1 MSEPRQLRFQ
11 GVDELAEWVGR
22 HLGYSDW
29 LPRRACVAEPRG
41 LFG

>member
-1 MSEPRQLRFQ
+1 MSESRQPRFQ

-22 HLGYSDW
+22 HLGDSDW
-29 LPRRACVAEPRG
+29 LPKPACVAEPRG